1 MHPLV
6 LLTKNV
12 QARLAM
18 NKNPF
23 EVRLDVLKMA
33 QEMLETEHRTKE
45 LKFREKV
52 ETMRSS
58 EQVPVS
64 EILTFIDTNS
74 PTSYTPEDVVAR
86 SSSLY
91 SFVNEKK

>member
-1 MHPLV
+1 
-6 LLTKNV
+6 
-12 QARLAM
+12 M

-58 EQVPVS
+58 EQVPVND
-64 EILTFIDTNS
+64 ILDFIDTNS
-74 PTSYTPEDVVAR
+74 PTPYTPEDVVAR
-86 SSSLY
+86 SSALY
-91 SFVNEKK
+91 GFVNDKTR

>member
-1 MHPLV
+1 
-6 LLTKNV
+6 
-12 QARLAM
+12 M

-58 EQVPVS
+58 EQVPVND
-64 EILTFIDTNS
+64 ILDFIDTNS
-74 PTSYTPEDVVAR
+74 PTPYTPEDVVSR
-86 SSSLY
+86 SSALY
-91 SFVNEKK
+91 GFVNDKTR

>member
-1 MHPLV
+1 M
-6 LLTKNV
+6 T
-12 QARLAM
+12 
-18 NKNPF
+18 KNPF

-45 LKFREKV
+45 LKFREQV

-64 EILTFIDTNS
+64 DILSYIDSNT
-74 PTSYTPEDVVAR
+74 PAAYTPDDVIAR
-86 SSSLY
+86 SSALY
-91 SFVNEKK
+91 NFISDKK

>member
-1 MHPLV
+1 M
-6 LLTKNV
+6 T
-12 QARLAM
+12 

-45 LKFREKV
+45 LKFREEV

-58 EQVPVS
+58 QQVPVNDIMS
-64 EILTFIDTNS
+64 HIEQNA
-74 PTSYTPEDVVAR
+74 PKPYTAEDVVTR
-86 SSSLY
+86 SSALY
-91 SFVNEKK
+91 NFVSDKSK